1 MSRINLGAA
10 SILGVIAIIL
20 GAFGAHA
27 LKDKLDPETMQS
39 FETGVRYMMYHVLAL
54 FFINTTSFLNEQ
66 SKKQI
71 SLLFF
76 SGILFF
82 SGSIFAIT
90 LDLISAKKIWFITPL
105 GGLLLILGWIL
116 AAVSFF
122 RMKKSQEN

>member
-1 MSRINLGAA
+1 MSRIYLGTA
-10 SILGVIAIIL
+10 SILGVITIIL

-27 LKDKLDPETMQS
+27 LKEKLDPESMQS

-54 FFINTTSFLNEQ
+54 LLINTSSLLNDK

-76 SGILFF
+76 AGILFF

-90 LDLISAKKIWFITPL
+90 LDLILPKKIWFITPI
-105 GGLLLILGWIL
+105 GGLLFILGWII
-116 AAVSFF
+116 AAFSFF
-122 RMKKSQEN
+122 RSKKS